1 MLRRSQSRYVCIR
14 EREALVGSVRPC
26 EQKLS
31 IGSHGRAE
39 TTENHAILLMIKLA
53 VAHLREAGL
62 NQPNVRFCLGN
73 VDFPFD
79 IFQRYYKIAC
89 IVTVFANFSLGALP
103 RTSQPEPTAATLA
116 RANIP
121 CHETHRRMR
130 RRPTTTTAPPIA
142 PTARAMSCSS
152 SDQLMVLLPRM
163 PPKVFQRC
171 IALAA
176 CGADARL
183 AVTARGSSS

>member
-39 TTENHAILLMIKLA
+39 TTEKDPYYLLLIKLA

-89 IVTVFANFSLGALP
+89 TVTVFANFSLGASP
-103 RTSQPEPTAATLA
+103 RTSQPEP
-116 RANIP
+116 R
-121 CHETHRRMR
+121 
-130 RRPTTTTAPPIA
+130 
-142 PTARAMSCSS
+142 
-152 SDQLMVLLPRM
+152 
-163 PPKVFQRC
+163 
-171 IALAA
+171 
-176 CGADARL
+176 
-183 AVTARGSSS
+183 